1 MASHSHLKNTMLK
14 RYIQLLVLIVA
25 APAISP
31 RALSQTSS
39 PPFISIIQHSAGVQ
53 VAFTHGLQSADTPA
67 GPWTDV
73 MQVTSPLN
81 APTNRPA
88 AFFRAVKKSNQM
100 RIKIGSSSFIATL
113 EDNATATAFRAQL
126 PLTLNMVELNGNE
139 KYSGLSTS
147 LPTNASNPGTI
158 QSGDLMLYGSQTLVL
173 FYKTFSTPYSY
184 TRLGRINDP
193 AGLAPAVGSGNVTV
207 TFQRE

>member
-1 MASHSHLKNTMLK
+1 MLK
-14 RYIQLLVLIVA
+14 RYIQLLVLSVA

-31 RALSQTSS
+31 RAFSQTSS
-39 PPFISIIQHSAGVQ
+39 PPLISIIQHSAGVQ
-53 VAFTHGLQSADTPA
+53 VAFTDGLQSADTPA

-81 APTNRPA
+81 APTKRPV

-100 RIKIGSSSFIATL
+100 RIKIGSSIFIATL

-139 KYSGLSTS
+139 KYSALSAS
-147 LPTNASNPGTI
+147 LPTNAS
-158 QSGDLMLYGSQTLVL
+158 
-173 FYKTFSTPYSY
+173 
-184 TRLGRINDP
+184 RL
-193 AGLAPAVGSGNVTV
+193 LAVV
-207 TFQRE
+207 